1 MLRWLRRR
9 SRTRGSGSGA
19 GERRRQ
25 RGEAMAHLEEFA
37 RTKPGVEGFVEPPTA
52 VTQTTLLLVAAD
64 GEWTRRRVP
73 DAGAAHDF
81 ANKLGIPSYD
91 AQVVGYPQRMR
102 DWNARQKAKAKAAES
117 VDEPLDDPRTDPRT
131 DS

>member
-9 SRTRGSGSGA
+9 SRKRGNRSSAGTGA
-19 GERRRQ
+19 GEKRRQ
-25 RGEAMAHLEEFA
+25 RSEGMAHLEQFA

-52 VTQTTLLLVAAD
+52 VTETTLLLVAAD
-64 GEWTRRRVP
+64 GEWTRRRVS
-73 DAGAAHDF
+73 GAADAHQF

-102 DWNARQKAKAKAAES
+102 DWNARQKAKARE
-117 VDEPLDDPRTDPRT
+117 VPDDPSSLT
-131 DS
+131 